1 MLSSM
6 EIKNHEF
13 KKGIGY
19 SRKSVDAF
27 IVEIAENYEK
37 LYKENIE
44 LKDKA
49 EALSEGLQYYKSIEK
64 TLQKALVLAQK
75 TADEEHENAAKKAS
89 TIEKNARIKADE
101 VLTKAKTELDT
112 IFRQTDDLNRRFEL
126 YKAHVK
132 NLITTQLDLINSDAY
147 NISVND
153 LEGYLKLKVQL
164 ENAKDTVDTEN
175 GETKKNEEGESTA
188 EENDVKTGETDGN
201 TLESNSSEEVTEN
214 AVDTA
219 KSTVQPVKDEEKTA
233 EVDDAEENKPDRND
247 AKEYS
252 TELKK
257 EEEGIQMAAAQAIS
271 PEMNI
276 QEPYHRSENIQM
288 ENIPEAA
295 IAAHSTRLNRTE
307 MHRPE
312 LNIPEMNRPRLNRTE
327 AARTE
332 MNRQRASRPESR
344 RSDNSLQEMNRQA
357 IRRSEMNRQGISRD
371 AGNRSEINRQAINRS
386 ELNRPEM
393 NVAGANRPELHR
405 PEMNVMGV
413 NRLGNNTAELNRA
426 ELNRAELNRARVRHQ
441 ETAASGLNKSDIPHN
456 LNVDSYNQGIDYRE
470 FGYAGM
476 EHKELEP
483 HTDKHKEVIDD
494 EIFISEIDNIAGY
507 DNMYRQDPVPVR
519 ENLINLMP
527 EESIS
532 EDDIDLRSLDLENF
546 AGRMSSEKIYGNNEG
561 GYGHNNQG

>member
-1 MLSSM
+1 
-6 EIKNHEF
+6 
-13 KKGIGY
+13 
-19 SRKSVDAF
+19 
-27 IVEIAENYEK
+27 
-37 LYKENIE
+37 
-44 LKDKA
+44 
-49 EALSEGLQYYKSIEK
+49 
-64 TLQKALVLAQK
+64 
-75 TADEEHENAAKKAS
+75 
-89 TIEKNARIKADE
+89 
-101 VLTKAKTELDT
+101 
-112 IFRQTDDLNRRFEL
+112 
-126 YKAHVK
+126 
-132 NLITTQLDLINSDAY
+132 
-147 NISVND
+147 
-153 LEGYLKLKVQL
+153 
-164 ENAKDTVDTEN
+164 
-175 GETKKNEEGESTA
+175 
-188 EENDVKTGETDGN
+188 
-201 TLESNSSEEVTEN
+201 
-214 AVDTA
+214 
-219 KSTVQPVKDEEKTA
+219 
-233 EVDDAEENKPDRND
+233 
-247 AKEYS
+247 
-252 TELKK
+252 
-257 EEEGIQMAAAQAIS
+257 
-271 PEMNI
+271 
-276 QEPYHRSENIQM
+276 
-288 ENIPEAA
+288 
-295 IAAHSTRLNRTE
+295 

-405 PEMNVMGV
+405 PDMNVMGV

-470 FGYAGM
+470 FGYEGM

-532 EDDIDLRSLDLENF
+532 EDDIDLRNLDLENF
-546 AGRMSSEKIYGNNEG
+546 AGRMSAEKIYGNNEG

>member
-175 GETKKNEEGESTA
+175 GETKKNEDGESTA
-188 EENDVKTGETDGN
+188 QENDVKTGETDGN

-219 KSTVQPVKDEEKTA
+219 KSTVQLVKDEEKTA

-295 IAAHSTRLNRTE
+295 MPAAHSTRSNRTE

-470 FGYAGM
+470 FGYEGM

-532 EDDIDLRSLDLENF
+532 EDDIDLRNLDLENF
-546 AGRMSSEKIYGNNEG
+546 AGRMSAEKIYGN
-561 GYGHNNQG
+561 GHNNQG

>member
-188 EENDVKTGETDGN
+188 EENDVKTEETDGN

-233 EVDDAEENKPDRND
+233 EADDAEENKPDRND

-276 QEPYHRSENIQM
+276 QESYHQSENIQM

-295 IAAHSTRLNRTE
+295 MSAAHSTRSNRTE

-371 AGNRSEINRQAINRS
+371 AVNRSEINRQAINRS

-413 NRLGNNTAELNRA
+413 NRLENNAAEINRP
-426 ELNRAELNRARVRHQ
+426 ELNRARVTRQ

-470 FGYAGM
+470 FGYEGM